1 MKKVLYSSSAKKDIS
16 KLDSGIKSRVKS
28 KIESLARG
36 DSQGLFL
43 RSPLQNYQKLRVG
56 IYRIIFQ
63 EKNKNTIF
71 VVCVEHRG
79 RVYKDVQ
86 ERV

>member
-1 MKKVLYSSSAKKDIS
+1 MKKVLYSSSAKKDIL
-16 KLDSGIKSRVKS
+16 KLDSHIKSRVQS
-28 KIESLARG
+28 KIESFSCG
-36 DSQGLFL
+36 ESQGLFL

-56 IYRIIFQ
+56 MYRIIFQ
-63 EKNKNTIF
+63 EKGKDTIF
-71 VVCVEHRG
+71 VVCIEHRA